1 MKKKE
6 SAPKAIHQTGDLH
19 TMKQAA
25 DVFVYSDERKKQIED
40 DLRAKGYKVLTAE
53 EVAERKAARLAEG
66 FKSETRVIPQDG
78 EPWKIHTTATLATTK
93 ESGIAAIV
101 LFESESQFKK
111 LFTYLE
117 GGFDPCRLGWKSEDP
132 PNSWKH
138 HMEQVGVKIRVH
150 KGETFVDAIMTNGT
164 RKRVPVKLM
173 FEDMLEGRRSYVQVM
188 NKDGTLGD
196 QLSLAEFI
204 TQRERLRKKSEN
216 ALAFSSRNVF
226 NRSVIPSSQS
236 AKVLAATEKQ
246 LLTRNERGVYAAIE
260 PIYEPFNPMNGTSR
274 TLREFM
280 ATVSTEDALEI
291 ACALDDESRSRRDAL
306 ETISRKKK
314 KTTALELQLT
324 FPFEREVASID
335 YGTAQAKQEQVH
347 NLVNKTIRNAMTLSL
362 MQLHK
367 MIEIRAIEEGGTTIK
382 NMDRLLELRYPNSD
396 GGKQWIALNEEI
408 EELARIKFVLSYR
421 RKDKKGIYTRLTF
434 NILTRGTREEEI
446 DTLKGTKKMIRQEWS
461 LDPDFYALMNRKSL
475 FTITDKTLLGAN
487 TITQEWEIRFY
498 DGFTEGWAKGWL
510 GSENLF
516 KVSGRKTWRVGSF
529 MDAIGLGLTARAML
543 YGTKDEA
550 GKVVSKAKGK
560 KVFRDKIRET
570 LKSLQ
575 RFGRNG
581 EEVIGDYEYNPREA
595 SDPME
600 DKITVSPTD
609 SWVASFNDRV
619 IGRAVAKKQAADLL
633 PSKPAKKL
641 LPK

>member
-1 MKKKE
+1 MKKKKE
-6 SAPKAIHQTGDLH
+6 SSPKAIHQTGDLH
-19 TMKQAA
+19 TLKQAA
-25 DVFVYSDERKKQIED
+25 DVFNPEARKKQIED
-40 DLRAKGYKVLTAE
+40 ELRAKGYKVLTAE
-53 EVAERKAARLAEG
+53 EVAEKEAARLAEP
-66 FKSETRVIPQDG
+66 FKSEVKIVPQDG

-93 ESGIAAIV
+93 ESGIAAVV
-101 LFESESQFKK
+101 LFESENQLKK
-111 LFTYLE
+111 LFAYLE
-117 GGFDPCRLGWKSEDP
+117 GGFDPCRMGWKNDDP

-138 HMEQVGVKIRVH
+138 YMEQKGVKIRVH
-150 KGETFVDAIMTNGT
+150 KGETFVDAIMPNGT
-164 RKRVPVKLM
+164 RKRVPAKLM
-173 FEDMLEGRRSYVQVM
+173 FDGMIEGRRSYVQVM

-196 QLSLAEFI
+196 QLTLAEFI

-216 ALAFSSRNVF
+216 ALAFSSRNMF

-246 LLTRNERGVYAAIE
+246 LLARNERGEYAAIE
-260 PIYEPFNPMNGTSR
+260 PVYEPYDPMNGTSR
-274 TLREFM
+274 VLREFM

-291 ACALDDESRSRRDAL
+291 SCALDDESRSRIDAL
-306 ETISRKKK
+306 ETVSRKKQRSN
-314 KTTALELQLT
+314 ALSCQLL
-324 FPFEREVASID
+324 FDFEREVASID
-335 YGTAQAKQEQVH
+335 YGTAKAKQEQVH

-367 MIEIRAIEEGGTTIK
+367 MLEILAIEEGGTTIK

-396 GGKQWIALNEEI
+396 GGKQWIALNEEL
-408 EELARIKFVLSYR
+408 EELAKIKFILSYR

-446 DTLKGTKKMIRQEWS
+446 DTLKGTKKMIRQVWK
-461 LDPDFYALMNRKSL
+461 LDPDFFALMNRKSL

-487 TITQEWEIRFY
+487 TLTQEWEIRFY

-529 MDAIGLGLTARAML
+529 IDAIGLGMTARAML

-560 KVFRDKIRET
+560 KAFRDKIRET
-570 LKSLQ
+570 LQSLQ
-575 RFGRNG
+575 RFGRGG
-581 EEVIGDYEYNPREA
+581 EEVIGDYEYNPRES

-600 DKITVSPTD
+600 DAITVSPTD
-609 SWVASFNDRV
+609 SWVASFTDRV
-619 IGRAVAKKQAADLL
+619 LGRAVAKKKAADLL
-633 PSKPAKKL
+633 PPKPTKL

>member
-1 MKKKE
+1 MKKKKE

-25 DVFVYSDERKKQIED
+25 DVFNPEARKKQIED
-40 DLRAKGYKVLTAE
+40 ELRAKGYKVLTAE
-53 EVAERKAARLAEG
+53 EVAEKEAARLAEP
-66 FKSETRVIPQDG
+66 FKSEVKIVPQNS

-93 ESGIAAIV
+93 ESGIAAVV
-101 LFESESQFKK
+101 LFESENQLKK
-111 LFTYLE
+111 LFDYLE

-138 HMEQVGVKIRVH
+138 YMTQKGVKIRVH
-150 KGETFVDAIMTNGT
+150 KGETFVDAIMPNGT
-164 RKRVPVKLM
+164 RKRVPAKLM
-173 FEDMLEGRRSYVQVM
+173 FDGMIEGRRSYVQVM

-196 QLSLAEFI
+196 QLTLAEFI

-216 ALAFSSRNVF
+216 ALVSSSRNMF

-246 LLTRNERGVYAAIE
+246 LLARNERGEYAAIE
-260 PIYEPFNPMNGTSR
+260 PVYEPFNPMNGTSR

-291 ACALDDESRSRRDAL
+291 SCALDDESRSRRDAL
-306 ETISRKKK
+306 ETVSRKKK
-314 KTTALELQLT
+314 KTTALDLQFT
-324 FPFEREVASID
+324 FPFEREVASLD
-335 YGTAQAKQEQVH
+335 YGTAKAKQEQVH
-347 NLVNKTIRNAMTLSL
+347 NLVNKTIRNSMTLSL
-362 MQLHK
+362 MQTHK
-367 MIEIRAIEEGGTTIK
+367 TVEIQAIEEGGSTVI
-382 NMDRLLELRYPNSD
+382 NMDRLLELRSPNSY
-396 GGKQWIALNEEI
+396 GGKQWIAVNEEL
-408 EELARIKFVLSYR
+408 EELAKIKFILSYR

-446 DTLKGTKKMIRQEWS
+446 DTIKGTKTMIRQVWK
-461 LDPDFYALMNRKSL
+461 LDPDFFALMNRKSL

-529 MDAIGLGLTARAML
+529 IDAIGLGMTARAML

-560 KVFRDKIRET
+560 KAFRDKIRET

-600 DKITVSPTD
+600 DEITVSPTD
-609 SWVASFNDRV
+609 SWVASFDDRV
-619 IGRAVAKKQAADLL
+619 LGRAVAKKKAADLL
-633 PSKPAKKL
+633 PPKPTKL